1 MQEFFGVNL
10 SHIYN
15 IFININV
22 NFAHTGSV
30 TAISAPWA
38 DIGAKLLITRYQA
51 SREPHDV
58 TSAQL
63 SFVAWKMQD
72 TSKDAF
78 VGVLFNTMLK
88 YVINRLMYNFFHI
101 RTVII
106 PRPISTLGLKPSG
119 RYRFLGMI
127 TVLIWKRACINL

>member
-1 MQEFFGVNL
+1 MITVLIWKKACINL
-10 SHIYN
+10 FIIYFN
-15 IFININV
+15 IELKRTPT

-63 SFVAWKMQD
+63 SFVAWKM
-72 TSKDAF
+72 
-78 VGVLFNTMLK
+78 
-88 YVINRLMYNFFHI
+88 
-101 RTVII
+101 
-106 PRPISTLGLKPSG
+106 
-119 RYRFLGMI
+119 
-127 TVLIWKRACINL
+127 